1 VQKTRTGKKKTKKL
15 KVKDGGQDVTLEAE
29 APASIETRPYSF
41 SDFDMGLRMCE
52 LKKSRIRPRASGRAV
67 KIEGREVEVGRWI
80 VISLKVSCS
89 LLLLSALA

>member
-1 VQKTRTGKKKTKKL
+1 
-15 KVKDGGQDVTLEAE
+15 
-29 APASIETRPYSF
+29 
-41 SDFDMGLRMCE
+41 MCE